1 MNNLSVFKTPEG
13 EAQFLTAYDAILAR
27 WPVPYEELNIPT
39 SFGTTHIIAN
49 GKPNAKPLILLHCS
63 MGTATAWLLN
73 VAELSKQ
80 YRVYA
85 IDVIGE
91 PNKSVPSRKVK
102 NRNEFAQWLLDVFNK
117 LNINRA
123 NIIGNSYGG
132 FLALN
137 QASHTPDRIERIV
150 LISPAATFAQIWP
163 FYFHMYLPMILGLKK
178 SFKKAG
184 EWIQQ
189 GIAFDNDWSKLSQIV
204 YKYGKPINMVFPIV
218 FKKTE
223 LQVVQNPV
231 LLLIGDKEVIYK
243 PEKTIK
249 KAKQLMPTLQAE
261 IVPNANHIAAM
272 TNPDYVN
279 KQIIEFLQSDHK
291 SKIKKSK

>member
-1 MNNLSVFKTPEG
+1 
-13 EAQFLTAYDAILAR
+13 
-27 WPVPYEELNIPT
+27 
-39 SFGTTHIIAN
+39 
-49 GKPNAKPLILLHCS
+49 
-63 MGTATAWLLN
+63 
-73 VAELSKQ
+73 
-80 YRVYA
+80 
-85 IDVIGE
+85 
-91 PNKSVPSRKVK
+91 
-102 NRNEFAQWLLDVFNK
+102 
-117 LNINRA
+117 
-123 NIIGNSYGG
+123 
-132 FLALN
+132 
-137 QASHTPDRIERIV
+137 
-150 LISPAATFAQIWP
+150 
-163 FYFHMYLPMILGLKK
+163 MILGLKK